1 MPYIKEGDGKLNNF
15 AREPEMYK
23 SEPVSGDQKRNYLL
37 VGAIGSILL
46 LGLVV
51 VSFTVS

>member
-1 MPYIKEGDGKLNNF
+1 MPYINDGDGKLNNF
-15 AREPEMYK
+15 AREPQMYQ
-23 SEPVSGDQKRNYLL
+23 SEPMSSVQKRNYLIVGIVGSLL
-37 VGAIGSILL
+37 V

>member
-1 MPYIKEGDGKLNNF
+1 MPYINDEDGKLNNF
-15 AREPEMYK
+15 AREPQMY
-23 SEPVSGDQKRNYLL
+23 SAEPMGANQKRNYILVGVVGSLL
-37 VGAIGSILL
+37 V

>member
-1 MPYIKEGDGKLNNF
+1 VPYINDGDGKLNNF

-23 SEPVSGDQKRNYLL
+23 SEPMSGDQKRNYLL
-37 VGAIGSILL
+37 VGAIGSILV

>member
-1 MPYIKEGDGKLNNF
+1 VPYINDGDGKLNNF

-23 SEPVSGDQKRNYLL
+23 SAPMSGEQKRNYLL
-37 VGAIGSILL
+37 VGAIGSILV

>member
-1 MPYIKEGDGKLNNF
+1 MPFINDESGKLNNF
-15 AREPEMYK
+15 AREPQMYQ
-23 SEPVSGDQKRNYLL
+23 SEPPTAAQKRNYVIVGIVGSLL
-37 VGAIGSILL
+37 V

>member
-1 MPYIKEGDGKLNNF
+1 MPYINDGDGKLNNF

-23 SEPVSGDQKRNYLL
+23 SEPVSSEQKRNYLL
-37 VGAIGSILL
+37 VGVIGSILV